1 MNSGLS
7 QHLNQLADSLPS
19 TAEAL
24 RPFTPT
30 TRSYTFPRLT
40 RSNLDQLR
48 SQLQNTERKLNWLKM
63 QLSNNN
69 NEGDPIFSTGLNA
82 SGFSLNHD
90 DLSESIK
97 KLENATSQRREKPFL
112 TSDMLGEDVLFS
124 MK

>member
-1 MNSGLS
+1 
-7 QHLNQLADSLPS
+7 
-19 TAEAL
+19 
-24 RPFTPT
+24 
-30 TRSYTFPRLT
+30 
-40 RSNLDQLR
+40 
-48 SQLQNTERKLNWLKM
+48 M